1 MQLSFQVGYNS
12 PESFLELMVLDGLL
26 LENGIS
32 LKFFSENNFMLPRN
46 SNPQLLDQ
54 TKRPLYVEN
63 L

>member
-1 MQLSFQVGYNS
+1 MQLSFQIGYNS

-32 LKFFSENNFMLPRN
+32 LKFFSENNSMLPRN
-46 SNPQLLDQ
+46 SDPQHLDQ